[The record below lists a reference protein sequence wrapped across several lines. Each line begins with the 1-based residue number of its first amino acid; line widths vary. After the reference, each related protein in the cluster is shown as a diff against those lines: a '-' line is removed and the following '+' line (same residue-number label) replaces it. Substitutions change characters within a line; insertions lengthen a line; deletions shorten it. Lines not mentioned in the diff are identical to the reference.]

1 MAKFGPKPGVAARV
15 APLVPAALA
24 AAAGVAADR
33 YADPFGTAAWA
44 GLAAL
49 FSLLAVAAGRREW
62 VGRGALLMSLAALA
76 GGWNHSRWSDLAA
89 DDLARSA
96 GDAPRPAWVRG
107 VLSDR
112 DEFRVGAGDF
122 DKGFT
127 RGVVELRGVMTAGGW
142 RPASGRALLTVTG
155 DRSDLRPGDA
165 VELAGGLALIA
176 RPLNPGEFDVRSYR
190 RGQGIRLRLDV
201 DDPQGVW
208 ADGDAPAAR
217 GLRASAL
224 AAWWRWR
231 GAVRAWARGRLA
243 EGLDPSTSALAAAL
257 LLGRRDGVDA
267 EVNDAFMRT
276 GTTHLLAVSGLHMQV
291 LAVVFGQT
299 LAGLGVG
306 RRRSLLAVGLATASY
321 AGLVGFMPSVV
332 RSAAVTLTYC
342 AAGLLDRCGRP
353 ANTLAM
359 AALVTLGLNPA
370 DLFDAGCQLSFLG
383 VGALVWVAGPAA
395 ARVACGRPA
404 DPLVALD
411 RFYEPAPV
419 RVLRWAWGWVLRGL
433 LTSAVVWLVGAPLV
447 ALRFHL
453 VSPVGV
459 ALNLPLIPMTSAAL
473 LASGLSLGLSAVW
486 GPLGW
491 PASWSAGML
500 LRVTERVVRWG
511 GALRWGHAF
520 VPGPAWWWVLGVY
533 LLLGLATAAG
543 LGRWRARRWAWGAL
557 AAWSAVGLG
566 ASSGLGARAAP
577 GAPPRAEVLAV
588 GHGSAVVIVAGD
600 GRAVL
605 YDCGRMRDPSVGRRV
620 VAPALWALGVRRL
633 DAVVLSHA
641 DFDHYG
647 GLPDLLDRVAVGA
660 VLVPEG
666 FAGPA
671 NPEAARLLDRVRGG
685 GVAVREVTSAT
696 AWDLGATRFVVR
708 HPPAGWQPGAGD
720 NARSVALD
728 VLWHGRR
735 LALTGDLEGP
745 GLHAYAEVESGTTA
759 AAAGPVDAL
768 LAPHH
773 GGRTANPPWLYDKI
787 RPARVVVS
795 QRPPQAGAFDPL
807 AAVEARKTPVDRT
820 WRRGAIRLEW
830 SAGGITAHGFLD
842 DQ

>member
-1 MAKFGPKPGVAARV
+1 MTQPKPRPEVAARV

-33 YADPFGTAAWA
+33 YGGPCGTAAWA
-44 GLAAL
+44 GLGAL
-49 FSLLAVAAGRREW
+49 FGLLAVAAGRREW
-62 VGRGALLMSLAALA
+62 LGRGALLAALLALA
-76 GGWNHSRWSDLAA
+76 GGWNHYRWSDLAA

-112 DEFRVGAGDF
+112 DEFRAGENARDS
-122 DKGFT
+122 GFT
-127 RGVVELRGVMTAGGW
+127 RGVVELRAAMTAGGW
-142 RPASGRALLTVTG
+142 RRASGRALLTVSG
-155 DRSDLRPGDA
+155 DRSDLRPGDS

-176 RPLNPGEFDVRSYR
+176 RPLNPGEFDARSYR
-190 RGQGIRLRLDV
+190 RGQGVRLRIDV

-208 ADGDAPAAR
+208 EGGDSRRPR
-217 GLRASAL
+217 GVRDSAL

-231 GAVRAWARGRLA
+231 GRVRAWARERLGA
-243 EGLDPSTSALAAAL
+243 GLGPSTSALAAAL

-267 EVNDAFMRT
+267 EVNDAFART

-299 LAGLGVG
+299 LAGLGFG
-306 RRRSLLAVGLATASY
+306 RRRSLLAVGLATAAY

-342 AAGLLDRCGRP
+342 AAGLLDRCHRP
-353 ANTLAM
+353 ANTLAV
-359 AALVTLGLNPA
+359 AALVTLLMNPA

-383 VGALVWVAGPAA
+383 VASLVWVAGPAA

-411 RFYEPAPV
+411 RYYEPGPV
-419 RVLRWAWGWVLRGL
+419 RALRRAWGWALRGL
-433 LTSAVVWLVGAPLV
+433 LTSTAVWLVGAPLV

-473 LASGLSLGLSAVW
+473 MASGLSLGLSAVW
-486 GPLGW
+486 GPLGR
-491 PASWSAGML
+491 PASWLAGVL
-500 LRVTERVVRWG
+500 LRGTEGLVRWG
-511 GALRWGHAF
+511 GSLRWGHLF
-520 VPGPAWWWVLGVY
+520 VAGPSAWWVLGVY
-533 LLLGLATAAG
+533 GLLGLATAAG
-543 LGRWRARRWAWGAL
+543 VGRWRGRRWAWGAL
-557 AAWSAVGLG
+557 AGWSALGLWLAAGLG
-566 ASSGLGARAAP
+566 VRPDLD
-577 GAPPRAEVLAV
+577 APPRAEVLAV
-588 GHGSAVVIVAGD
+588 GHGSAVLIEGGAGH
-600 GRAVL
+600 AVL
-605 YDCGRMRDPSVGRRV
+605 YDCGRLRDPSVGRRV
-620 VAPALWALGVRRL
+620 VAPALWARGLSRL

-641 DFDHYG
+641 DYDHYG
-647 GLPDLLDRVAVGA
+647 GLPDLLDRVAVGE

-671 NPEAARLLDRVRGG
+671 NPEAARLLDLVRAR

-696 AWDLGATRFVVR
+696 AWALGATRLVVR
-708 HPPAGWQPGAGD
+708 HPPPGWRPWAGD

-728 VLWHGRR
+728 VLWRGRR

-745 GLHAYAEVESGTTA
+745 GLLAYAE
-759 AAAGPVDAL
+759 AAAGPVDVF

-773 GGRTANPPWLYDKI
+773 GGRTANPPWLYDKV
-787 RPARVVVS
+787 RPALVVVS
-795 QRPPQAGAFDPL
+795 QRPPQPGAHDPL
-807 AAVEARKTPVDRT
+807 SVVEARKTPVDRT
-820 WRRGAIRLEW
+820 WRRGAVRLLW
-830 SAGGITAHGFLD
+830 SPEGITAHGFLD
-842 DQ
+842 E